1 MVSLRT
7 GKIKGATEHRT
18 GISRPGWGQARQSLL
33 LESQSPGGGG
43 GGEPVIHEDV
53 KVAGGGGVQL
63 ANAKLWS

>member
-1 MVSLRT
+1 MPRSTGRVSQGRA
-7 GKIKGATEHRT
+7 GVR
-18 GISRPGWGQARQSLL
+18 ARQSLL

-53 KVAGGGGVQL
+53 KVAGEGGVQL